1 MKKQERVMLIDALNL
16 FLRAY
21 IVNPTIAKDGSPIG
35 GTVGFLK
42 SLQKL
47 TREIKPTKIIICWD
61 GRGGSRKRKQQNAN
75 YKAGRA
81 PVRLNRSFKIL
92 TEVEEKENK
101 IVQMYKIMEYLNNF
115 PTIQLVADEVEADD
129 IISYVCRY
137 SQFKDYEKVIVSSDK
152 DFYQLLDDTTVLHR
166 PIQQKY
172 LNRKNIVEE
181 HGIHPNNFAL
191 ARAMAG
197 DKSDNLKGVPGVGL
211 KTIAKRFPFFAD
223 EEDVTIK
230 YLIEFCN
237 HQESNVKAYAA
248 ISDDEQLIKDNYS
261 LMQLYSPSL
270 SIQTKQSIDWTIKE
284 FQYMFNNTETNV
296 MMYQDGINQINWSD
310 MFREFKRL
318 RRDNKK
324 R

>member
-47 TREIKPTKIIICWD
+47 TR
-61 GRGGSRKRKQQNAN
+61 
-75 YKAGRA
+75 
-81 PVRLNRSFKIL
+81 
-92 TEVEEKENK
+92 
-101 IVQMYKIMEYLNNF
+101 
-115 PTIQLVADEVEADD
+115 
-129 IISYVCRY
+129 VCRY
-137 SQFKDYEKVIVSSDK
+137 SQFKDYQKVIVSSDK

-172 LNRKNIVEE
+172 LNCKNIVEE

-237 HQESNVKAYAA
+237 HQESNIKAYAA
-248 ISDDEQLIKDNYS
+248 ISDDEQLVKDNYS

-284 FQYMFNNTETNV
+284 FQYMFNNTETNL

-318 RRDNKK
+318 RMDNKK